1 MLIKLGEAVAIKPE
15 DFHPLEKLASDA
27 DLDIEKRMFKFAQ
40 ELKVI
45 APQAKDFLYFTAIMM
60 HAAEAALLNED
71 GSPKL
76 MANGEPVTAVWEKV
90 GKESIKWVCSD
101 KSIKPYKNSNCFIA
115 GTQILMSD
123 GSVKNIE
130 DIIIGDEVI
139 THKNRIKKVTKTF
152 INQYTGDLVNF
163 KIANSLPI
171 SCTLDHPFFAI
182 NRKSIDTNIARSLK
196 SNMFDCDFIKANDLN
211 KGSLLLA
218 PVLNNIFNDSEINEN
233 KARLLGLFSAEGSFN
248 NNSVVFSFGYHE
260 ENTLAKDTCELIEK
274 EFNIKPKIKVCNQ
287 KATVSFSNKEIANF
301 FEKHV
306 GLYSHGKKLS
316 SAIVYGSSN
325 IKTAF
330 ITGWLEGDGG
340 IDKYSGKI
348 IGTTVSKDLAN
359 QIRVILNSLHIN
371 NTFYTQKPSKSL
383 LKSGRFIVGK
393 HIVYRIKIPYNEG
406 FVFTKNSNKLN
417 SFIGNVKF
425 VKLFRFIDNYR
436 IHTILSKNYLP
447 YNGSVYN
454 IEVEDDH
461 SYVANGLIVHNC
473 DIFPKSELKEA
484 YKDWV
489 GKPLCLDH
497 QSQSVD
503 KIRGVIVDTVY
514 DEKRERIIALCAL
527 DKKNYPDLADK
538 VTSGVSKDVSMGV
551 AVNRAICSE
560 CHTVARTEKDFCQ
573 HMKLKSCYGEINMGL
588 SPMELS
594 LVVNGADKKAK
605 VKHIIASDV
614 SVAAAL
620 LENYLQIKE
629 ASKEISTQ
637 DLESIKDDLTKLTDK
652 IDGLVDGMKEDESDA
667 VGPTCSHDL
676 IEEDLDN
683 SSSIQMNAPEA
694 FPTYASD
701 LQRAILGAQ
710 VKIASLQEN
719 LFRLTKKNEEP
730 TMSKKNAY
738 FQGTEEPTPG
748 QKKYPVDPLNDK
760 ARQMDKTLVGPTPF
774 PGVGDIE
781 GMYPG
786 DEQVKKELQRLADEN
801 ERAMFRE
808 SALKKAK
815 EQLQSRGYFQGTTEP
830 KEKGPTYTP
839 DPLNEKD
846 RMLDK
851 QMVGKSPFPG
861 VGKVDGLYGDDLATK
876 EKLSRASL
884 KARFE
889 KIATPDGR
897 IDKSA
902 SRWVVLAGDRQIL
915 AATVNQITKGNSDSL
930 YDAVATERFG
940 KSLLSRIQTEGFKA
954 TASSLLQTTAQAAP
968 PPPAPVA
975 PPPAPAMEDDLVPP
989 EVVGDEGGDPEAIVE
1004 DLQDLENEMGA
1015 KLTELKD
1022 SVSGPVAE
1030 DAEGLD
1036 AVPTAGDDAFA
1047 PTAAP
1052 KTASQLQSMRKR
1064 VNGML
1069 QEGIS
1074 ETITSLANHIREI
1087 KTARKV
1093 YKESYASMNGKQR
1106 NYLNNLTVEAV
1117 KDAKAMLGDTSK
1129 LMEAVVKYAQGTAE
1143 LQKRAQEIAP
1153 AYDVEGLGLGND
1165 EFGSSPLQTALE
1177 LGIITEDS
1185 IGGPIEL
1192 TSEALDD
1199 GWDIKTESGEEYN
1212 PMTDKEIINVN
1223 EDEKTITVSKELDF
1237 NKENEDGEISN
1248 EEVDDMGLDL
1258 EELLKD
1264 TGDAMD
1270 AKYTPAKGGDPIPV
1284 ELEGG
1289 SISLASKQNRAEA
1302 RIKLAQKGLLGFND
1316 LSQQAHPKGSA
1327 SAVDAGNLDIKP
1339 TVPGAAFHVQKD
1351 LEKAML
1357 DLANMPPKVRKQAEQ
1372 IQTLVAEGKLAG
1384 ADVDQLVSHG
1394 VDAEAVKYWKALW
1407 GASKD
1412 SEAKD
1417 YANKLTQEHASAK
1430 KAEEDSAYKGKVK
1443 RAYEMANQMVTCGMI
1458 AQSQVDYQVDE
1469 ILKYNDAGFN
1479 SVKSLLSKQAMKKQ
1493 ASVPVVGLMDA
1504 GQVYL
1509 PMAPPTQSTEMDLQ
1523 GCFDSYFQGKKL

>member
-90 GKESIKWVCSD
+90 GKESVKWVCSD
-101 KSIKPYKNSNCFIA
+101 KSIKPYKNSN
-115 GTQILMSD
+115 
-123 GSVKNIE
+123 N
-130 DIIIGDEVI
+130 
-139 THKNRIKKVTKTF
+139 
-152 INQYTGDLVNF
+152 
-163 KIANSLPI
+163 
-171 SCTLDHPFFAI
+171 
-182 NRKSIDTNIARSLK
+182 
-196 SNMFDCDFIKANDLN
+196 
-211 KGSLLLA
+211 
-218 PVLNNIFNDSEINEN
+218 
-233 KARLLGLFSAEGSFN
+233 
-248 NNSVVFSFGYHE
+248 
-260 ENTLAKDTCELIEK
+260 
-274 EFNIKPKIKVCNQ
+274 
-287 KATVSFSNKEIANF
+287 
-301 FEKHV
+301 
-306 GLYSHGKKLS
+306 
-316 SAIVYGSSN
+316 
-325 IKTAF
+325 
-330 ITGWLEGDGG
+330 
-340 IDKYSGKI
+340 
-348 IGTTVSKDLAN
+348 
-359 QIRVILNSLHIN
+359 
-371 NTFYTQKPSKSL
+371 
-383 LKSGRFIVGK
+383 
-393 HIVYRIKIPYNEG
+393 
-406 FVFTKNSNKLN
+406 
-417 SFIGNVKF
+417 
-425 VKLFRFIDNYR
+425 
-436 IHTILSKNYLP
+436 
-447 YNGSVYN
+447 
-454 IEVEDDH
+454 
-461 SYVANGLIVHNC
+461 
-473 DIFPKSELKEA
+473 DIFPRSELKIA

-514 DEKRERIIALCAL
+514 DDKRERLIALCAL

-538 VTSGVSKDVSMGV
+538 VSTGVSRDVSMGT
-551 AVNRAICSE
+551 AVSRAICSE

-614 SVAAAL
+614 SVAATL

-637 DLESIKDDLTKLTDK
+637 DLESIKDDLKKLTDK
-652 IDGLVDGMKEDESDA
+652 IDGLVDGIKEDESDA

-710 VKIASLQEN
+710 TKIASLQEN

-940 KSLLSRIQTEGFKA
+940 KSLLSRIQTEGFQA
-954 TASSLLQTTAQAAP
+954 TASSLLQTTAQAAPP

-1143 LQKRAQEIAP
+1143 LQKRAQEITP
-1153 AYDVEGLGLGND
+1153 AYDVEGLGLGSD

-1177 LGIITEDS
+1177 LGIITEES

-1192 TSEALDD
+1192 TSDALDD

-1212 PMTDKEIINVN
+1212 PMTDKEVINVN
-1223 EDEKTITVSKELDF
+1223 EDEKTITVSRELDF
-1237 NKENEDGEISN
+1237 NKENEDGGISN

-1509 PMAPPTQSTEMDLQ
+1509 PMAPPAQSTEMDLQ